1 MNNLVN
7 KPGGI
12 NNSNKKQNGYKVGGV
27 GMSDT
32 HSPTQIQQMIQ
43 NREIRNNS
51 VIA

>member
-7 KPGGI
+7 KQGGI
-12 NNSNKKQNGYKVGGV
+12 NNSNKKQNGYKVGV